1 MQIPKRYSDL
11 TKEELIKEINDL
23 NQQARKAEQMDMIN
37 ELEVILRKKTMAQS
51 YLLNPSEFKPGE
63 QYELTEEPGVLFLIS
78 YMNGIF
84 AWGTKSTSEEEIGI
98 PISLLKKPGSIQ

>member
-11 TKEELIKEINDL
+11 TKEELIQEINDL
-23 NQQARKAEQMDMIN
+23 TNQARKAEQMDMIN

-51 YLLNPSEFKPGE
+51 YLLDPNEFIPGE
-63 QYELTEEPGVLFLIS
+63 QYELIEEPGVIFAIT

-84 AWGTKSTSEEEIGI
+84 AWGYRSTSEEEIGI
-98 PISLLKKPGSIQ
+98 PISLLKKPGKM